1 MSPTVAAPASQR
13 RPSAIVFAYHNV
25 GVRLLKV
32 LLDGGVDVK
41 LVVTHT
47 DNPNET
53 IWFASVAQLAAEH
66 GLPCITPDS
75 ADAPELLAQ
84 AQQAAPDFVF
94 SFYYRYMLGQPLL
107 DLPSQGAFN
116 LHGSLL
122 PRYRGRA
129 PVNWAVVHGQREIGA
144 SLHVMNVKPDHGA
157 LIDQQA
163 VPILSND
170 TAREV
175 FDKVT
180 LAAELVLARSLPGL
194 LDGTAPRHEQ
204 QHIAGQYFGRRTPED
219 GRIPAHASAWQI
231 HNLVRGVAPPDY
243 PGAFFEAQGRR
254 VQIDRSFWAGPPG
267 PAGAVPPATP
277 GAGRFQLSVQGAGL
291 VITGADGQTLPVR
304 AARLD
309 GEPLDAARLQQLFGP
324 QPVLVAD

>member
-41 LVVTHT
+41 LVVTHS

-107 DLPSQGAFN
+107 DLPRHGAFN

-194 LDGTAPRHEQ
+194 LDGSAPHHPQ

-291 VITGADGQTLPVR
+291 VITGADGQPLPVR